1 MHDKDKMDSLNEFL
15 ELSADE
21 LKLYLQQRGQ
31 PSSGTHGS
39 LAARALI
46 AHEQGLPVMLSAD
59 TISNM
64 LQKDYHALPS
74 DPFKDNIEWSD
85 EVTLFPNTNIGQV
98 LLLFYPQCSYKM
110 VLIKKSV

>member
-1 MHDKDKMDSLNEFL
+1 MAFCVTYKKVSCDISVSLSGYMCMTQDKMDSLNEFL

-46 AHEQGLPVMLSAD
+46 AHEQGLPIMLSAK
-59 TISNM
+59 
-64 LQKDYHALPS
+64 Q
-74 DPFKDNIEWSD
+74 F
-85 EVTLFPNTNIGQV
+85 
-98 LLLFYPQCSYKM
+98 
-110 VLIKKSV
+110 